1 MIPWSS
7 VLLEPS
13 NVMLSRGNDVS
24 MLVFVIATGGVF
36 CSRIEYSS
44 ITKSTSLSHSSCGS
58 DGGW

>member
-24 MLVFVIATGGVF
+24 MLIFVTATGGVF

-44 ITKSTSLSHSSCGS
+44 IAKSTSVNHSSYGK
-58 DGGW
+58 